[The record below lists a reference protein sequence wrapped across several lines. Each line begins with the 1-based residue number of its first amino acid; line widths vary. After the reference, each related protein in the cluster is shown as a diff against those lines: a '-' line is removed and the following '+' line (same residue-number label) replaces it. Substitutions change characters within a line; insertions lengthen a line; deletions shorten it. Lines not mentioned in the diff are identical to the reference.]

1 MGFLSKLMKNPMVQM
16 ALPFALSAAMPG
28 IGGALASAFPK
39 ASGIFGAMNPM
50 AANALKQSM
59 LGYGTAALTGAK
71 KPGKAAL
78 YSGLASI
85 PFSYMSAANAANA
98 FNEANQGL
106 TQPERFLSKEIPKS
120 VYAGPMSTEIKLPPE
135 QVYNF
140 RDVPLN
146 VPKVTP
152 MDILMGNQKKLAGI
166 APGTLDSYT
175 SDSLVDTIPGEGYT
189 RTKNIVEGGPKFRY
203 SKIIPGKQME
213 LPGADIFT
221 KKTPLQEVYD
231 PKTGTIVTTGGETTM
246 DMLGTLG
253 PLGAGLLG
261 EYVETQ
267 EERNAEEWARNKERR
282 KRELAF
288 MYGVDPSLIEGE
300 MDNPFYTGAFMNSGG
315 IASLNMDMGGNV
327 SGPGGPKDDMIDAKL
342 SDGEFVMTAKAVE
355 NFGNGDRYEG
365 ARKMYDMM
373 NMLDP
378 ESETMSEVV

>member
-1 MGFLSKLMKNPMVQM
+1 MGFLSKLMKNPLVQM
-16 ALPFALSAAMPG
+16 ALPAALTYAMPG
-28 IGGALASAFPK
+28 IGGALAAQFPK
-39 ASGIFGAMNPM
+39 AAGIFSGMSPLM
-50 AANALKQSM
+50 SNALKQSM

-71 KPGKAAL
+71 KPGKAAM
-78 YSGLASI
+78 YAGLASI
-85 PFSYMSAANAANA
+85 PFSYMSAANAASA

-106 TQPERFLSKEIPKS
+106 TQPERFVSKEIPKS
-120 VYAGPMSTEIKLPPE
+120 VYAGPMSTEIKLPPK

-140 RDVPLN
+140 RDVPVN
-146 VPKVTP
+146 VPKITP
-152 MDILMGNQKKLAGI
+152 MDVLMGRSEKLAGFK
-166 APGTLDSYT
+166 PGTLDSYT
-175 SDSLVDTIPGEGYT
+175 SDSLVDTIPGEEYT
-189 RTKNIVEGGPKFRY
+189 RTKNIAEGGPKFRY

-221 KKTPLQEVYD
+221 KTVYD
-231 PKTGTIVTTGGETTM
+231 KDLDKMVPKM

-267 EERNAEEWARNKERR
+267 EERNAEEWERSK
-282 KRELAF
+282 KRRIKELAF
-288 MYGVDPSLIEGE
+288 MYGVDPSMIEGE
-300 MDNPFYTGAFMNSGG
+300 MDNPYYTGAFMNSGG
-315 IASLNMDMGGNV
+315 IASLNMDMGGGV

>member
-71 KPGKAAL
+71 KPGKAAM
-78 YSGLASI
+78 YAGLASI
-85 PFSYMSAANAANA
+85 PFSYMSAANAASA

-106 TQPERFLSKEIPKS
+106 TQPERFLSSTKPLGMKDIDIKGVPHYGMQRAVQGPPTP
-120 VYAGPMSTEIKLPPE
+120 VY
-135 QVYNF
+135 QF
-140 RDVPLN
+140 RDVPFN
-146 VPKVTP
+146 VPKITP
-152 MDILMGNQKKLAGI
+152 MDVLMGRSEKLAGFK
-166 APGTLDSYT
+166 PGTLDSYT
-175 SDSLVDTIPGEGYT
+175 SDSLVDTIPGEEYT
-189 RTKNIVEGGPKFRY
+189 RTKNIAEGGPKFRY

-221 KKTPLQEVYD
+221 KTVYD
-231 PKTGTIVTTGGETTM
+231 KDLDKMVPKM

-267 EERNAEEWARNKERR
+267 EERNAEEWERSK
-282 KRELAF
+282 KRRIKELAF
-288 MYGVDPSLIEGE
+288 MYGVDPSMIEGE
-300 MDNPFYTGAFMNSGG
+300 MDNPYYTGAFMNSGG
-315 IASLNMDMGGNV
+315 IASLNMDMGGGV

>member
-85 PFSYMSAANAANA
+85 PFSYMSAANAASA

-106 TQPERFLSKEIPKS
+106 TQPERFVSGTKQIKNPIFQPVDAQQGFGIPETIS
-120 VYAGPMSTEIKLPPE
+120 APAY
-135 QVYNF
+135 QF

-152 MDILMGNQKKLAGI
+152 MDILMGNQEKLAGI
-166 APGTLDSYT
+166 KPGILKDYT
-175 SDSLVDTIPGEGYT
+175 SGSKVDTIPGEGYT
-189 RTKNIVEGGPKFRY
+189 RTLNPMAAAADKSDKFLY
-203 SKIIPGKQME
+203 QKIIPGKQME

-221 KKTPLQEVYD
+221 KTVYD
-231 PKTGTIVTTGGETTM
+231 KDLDKMVPKM

-267 EERNAEEWARNKERR
+267 EERNAEEWERSK
-282 KRELAF
+282 KRRIKELAF
-288 MYGVDPSLIEGE
+288 MYGVDPSMIEGE
-300 MDNPFYTGAFMNSGG
+300 MDNPYYTGAFMNSGG
-315 IASLNMDMGGNV
+315 IASLNMDMGGGV

>member
-28 IGGALASAFPK
+28 IGGAFASAFPK
-39 ASGIFGAMNPM
+39 ASGVFGAMNPM

-85 PFSYMSAANAANA
+85 PFSYMSAANAANQ
-98 FNEANQGL
+98 FN
-106 TQPERFLSKEIPKS
+106 KD
-120 VYAGPMSTEIKLPPE
+120 YAGLQGQALKEGTGMYDFQKVPGTTRDFISGVGPQGTYKTPIMPGRGGMGNYGPRSDIIKKYIKPE
-135 QVYNF
+135 YI
-140 RDVPLN
+140 DVGSP
-146 VPKVTP
+146 VAKVSP
-152 MDILMGNQKKLAGI
+152 MDILMG
-166 APGTLDSYT
+166 D
-175 SDSLVDTIPGEGYT
+175 VRERTIPSM
-189 RTKNIVEGGPKFRY
+189 V
-203 SKIIPGKQME
+203 SDGKL
-213 LPGADIFT
+213 LPASTEALDANIFT
-221 KKTPLQEVYD
+221 KMVSD
-231 PKTGTIVTTGGETTM
+231 PNTGEMVSRI
-246 DMLGTLG
+246 DPIGTLG

-282 KRELAF
+282 RKELAF
-288 MYGVDPSLIEGE
+288 MYGVDPSMIEGE

-315 IASLNMDMGGNV
+315 IASLNMDMGGGV

-355 NFGNGDRYEG
+355 NFGNGDRYQG

-378 ESETMSEVV
+378 ESETMQEVV

>member
-28 IGGALASAFPK
+28 IGDMFATGGRFGSLGLGSMF
-39 ASGIFGAMNPM
+39 SGMNPM

-106 TQPERFLSKEIPKS
+106 TQPERFLSKEIPKKS
-120 VYAGPMSTEIKLPPE
+120 VFAGPMSTEIKFPPE

-166 APGTLDSYT
+166 EPGFLDSYT
-175 SDSLVDTIPGEGYT
+175 SDSLNDAVRGEGYT

-221 KKTPLQEVYD
+221 KMAYNKDQGKMVPQ
-231 PKTGTIVTTGGETTM
+231 M

-253 PLGAGLLG
+253 PLGLGLLG
-261 EYVETQ
+261 EYTET
-267 EERNAEEWARNKERR
+267 EEWARNKERR
-282 KRELAF
+282 RKELAF

-315 IASLNMDMGGNV
+315 IASLNMDMGGGV

-355 NFGNGDRYEG
+355 NFGNGDRYQG

-378 ESETMSEVV
+378 ESETMQEVV

>member
-28 IGGALASAFPK
+28 IGGMFAAGGKLGGLGLGSMF
-39 ASGIFGAMNPM
+39 SGMNPM

-98 FNEANQGL
+98 FNKDYADIQGM
-106 TQPERFLSKEIPKS
+106 ERFTKSGTGLPARVENIQAAGMPPMQRYIPK
-120 VYAGPMSTEIKLPPE
+120 VDPVEGFRAMTEGPGTVS
-135 QVYNF
+135 
-140 RDVPLN
+140 
-146 VPKVTP
+146 PKISA
-152 MDILMGNQKKLAGI
+152 MDILTGGKYSIPDTVRTESYKFADDALKSRNPLFGSEGEKEFLYKAI
-166 APGTLDSYT
+166 RPGTE
-175 SDSLVDTIPGEGYT
+175 I
-189 RTKNIVEGGPKFRY
+189 
-203 SKIIPGKQME
+203 E
-213 LPGADIFT
+213 LPSADIFT
-221 KKTPLQEVYD
+221 KMVYD
-231 PKTGTIVTTGGETTM
+231 KDQGKMVSKIDPI
-246 DMLGTLG
+246 GTLG
-253 PLGAGLLG
+253 PLGLGLLG
-261 EYVETQ
+261 EYTET
-267 EERNAEEWARNKERR
+267 EEQRNAEEWARNKERR
-282 KRELAF
+282 RKELAF

-355 NFGNGDRYEG
+355 NFGNGDRYQG

-378 ESETMSEVV
+378 ESETMQEVV